1 MILKIYRI
9 IHLVWTGI
17 FAFYISIPI
26 LEQGGLER
34 KLYDDAFFIALWIIG
49 VFLLFNK
56 KLAKYGFLLTI
67 MPFIFAI
74 LIYIF

>member
-26 LEQGGLER
+26 LEQGSMER
-34 KLYDDAFFIALWIIG
+34 KFIDEALFIVLWIIG

-67 MPFIFAI
+67 LPFIFAI
-74 LIYIF
+74 FIYIF